1 MDDILTSGLERML
14 QAVSEQPFPL
24 VLVSQIPWPESV
36 QAPPLP
42 SVWQKDKHDFFEIA
56 YVDKGACA
64 ITINNTAYLVPAGKL
79 CIVTPGDLHY
89 EAPAYSERDY
99 RIYWLAVSTTRM
111 KLHVT
116 EYKSH
121 QPSLTHLVS
130 GVDTWLG
137 CDLTAIFNKVVDEI
151 RNSYS
156 FSDVVTRGYLMSLL
170 GLASRQLLAVA
181 ERGDV
186 LQSEWRDPIINAV
199 MKYVD
204 LHYAEPDFGVSDMAA
219 HVALSANYLSVY
231 FRKVT
236 GSSPYHYL
244 LQTRMQHARQLL
256 ATSNLTV
263 AEIAA
268 AVGFTSPYHFS
279 ATFKRL
285 NGVTPTAFR
294 HDAGATPTIGTLNVS

>member
-1 MDDILTSGLERML
+1 ML

-24 VLVSQIPWPESV
+24 VLVSGITWPGSV
-36 QAPPLP
+36 QVPPLP
-42 SVWQKDKHDFFEIA
+42 SVWRKDKHDFFELA
-56 YVDKGACA
+56 YVDKGACT
-64 ITINNTAYLVPAGKL
+64 ITINNTAYLLTAGKL
-79 CIVTPGDLHY
+79 CIVTPGDMHY
-89 EAPAYSERDY
+89 EAPVYPEADY
-99 RIYWLAVSTTRM
+99 RLTWLAVSTTRM

-116 EYKSH
+116 EYKTH
-121 QPSLTHLVS
+121 QPSLKHLVS
-130 GVDTWLG
+130 GVNTWLG
-137 CDLTAIFNKVVDEI
+137 CDLTAILNKVVDEL
-151 RNSYS
+151 RNGYS
-156 FSDVVTRGYLMSLL
+156 FSDVVARGYLLSLL
-170 GLASRQLLAVA
+170 GLASRQLLAIA

-186 LQSEWRDPIINAV
+186 LQSEWQDPIISAV
-199 MKYVD
+199 LEYINQ
-204 LHYAEPDFGVSDMAA
+204 HYAEPHLGVSDMAA

-231 FRKVT
+231 FRKIT

-294 HDAGATPTIGTLNVS
+294 QDAGEAPIIDSMNVS